1 MGKILTA
8 DEIARYK
15 SDGLIC
21 PKRLM
26 SADEAAH
33 YLAALGSYETAT
45 GGPSMENGAINR
57 ISSSHGST
65 R

>member
-1 MGKILTA
+1 MGKNLTA

-26 SADEAAH
+26 SEDEAAR
-33 YLAALGSYETAT
+33 YLVALEA
-45 GGPSMENGAINR
+45 
-57 ISSSHGST
+57 
-65 R
+65 